1 MEKNISTI
9 LVPEYLLNHPG
20 LFRLTVQELTKA
32 CKALMRAASFS
43 SLDLSL
49 N

>member
-9 LVPEYLLNHPG
+9 LIPEYLLNHPG
-20 LFRLTVQELTKA
+20 LFRLTVQELTKV
-32 CKALMRAASFS
+32 CKSLMKPAAFS
-43 SLDLSL
+43 NLDLSM